1 MKKKDDENKKKME
14 KLKSDIESKFSEIIN
29 AQNEKINDQ
38 KDEIMEA
45 NKKIALLS
53 EIQNQSDILSNKM
66 NKYIMK
72 LGTGFNSLYN
82 S

>member
-1 MKKKDDENKKKME
+1 VLHIPLFDLHLNLYR

-29 AQNEKINDQ
+29 AQNEKINEQ

-45 NKKIALLS
+45 NNKIALLS
-53 EIQNQSDILSNKM
+53 EIQNQSGILSNKM

-72 LGTGFNSLYN
+72 LGT
-82 S
+82 

>member
-1 MKKKDDENKKKME
+1 MK

-29 AQNEKINDQ
+29 AQNEKIAAQEQKINDQ
-38 KDEIMEA
+38 KEEIMEA

-53 EIQNQSDILSNKM
+53 EIQNQSTILSNKM